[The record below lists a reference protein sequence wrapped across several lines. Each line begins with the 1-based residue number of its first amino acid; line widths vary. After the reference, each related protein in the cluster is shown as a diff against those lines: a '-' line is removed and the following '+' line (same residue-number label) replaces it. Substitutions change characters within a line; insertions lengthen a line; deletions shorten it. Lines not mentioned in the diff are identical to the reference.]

1 MDWLKIAQAREQE
14 LIAELQQLLQIESVL
29 DEEQA
34 TAEMPFGPGPKA
46 ALDFML
52 EQGAARGMVT
62 KMWTIWRGILKWD
75 KVKI

>member
-1 MDWLKIAQAREQE
+1 MDWLKIAASRQQE

-46 ALDFML
+46 ALEFML

-62 KMWTIWRGILKWD
+62 KMSTIWRAILKWG
-75 KVKI
+75 KARI